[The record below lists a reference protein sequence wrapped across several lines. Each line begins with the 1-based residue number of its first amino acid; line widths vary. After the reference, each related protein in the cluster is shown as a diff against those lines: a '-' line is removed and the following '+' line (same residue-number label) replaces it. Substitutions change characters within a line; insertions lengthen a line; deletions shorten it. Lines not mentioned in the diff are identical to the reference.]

1 MNSNIWKG
9 RWKQISGE
17 VQKQWG
23 DLTEQ
28 ELFKIDGDRK
38 KLEGLLQEKYGVAQ
52 EDARKKL
59 DAIEKKYCEV
69 ATKLE

>member
-1 MNSNIWKG
+1 MNNNIWKG

-23 DLTEQ
+23 DLTDQ
-28 ELFKIDGDRK
+28 ELFRVDGDRK
-38 KLEGLLQEKYGVAQ
+38 KLEGLIQEKYGITQ
-52 EDARKKL
+52 ELIRKKL
-59 DAIEKKYCEV
+59 DAIEKKFLDV

>member
-17 VQKQWG
+17 IQKQWG